1 MADISKNSTS
11 DPIQAM
17 VVDDAA
23 IVRRLISRMLNK
35 DPDITVVAS
44 VANGQMAVDS
54 LARSPVG
61 VVV

>member
-35 DPDITVVAS
+35 DSDITVVAS
-44 VANGQMAVDS
+44 VANG
-54 LARSPVG
+54 
-61 VVV
+61 

>member
-1 MADISKNSTS
+1 
-11 DPIQAM
+11 M